1 MLRAL
6 NPNQNTIDL
15 LLSIENK
22 QKKRISLP
30 LNMDA

>member
-1 MLRAL
+1 MTSNNMLRAL

-22 QKKRISLP
+22 QKKEFHYL
-30 LNMDA
+30 